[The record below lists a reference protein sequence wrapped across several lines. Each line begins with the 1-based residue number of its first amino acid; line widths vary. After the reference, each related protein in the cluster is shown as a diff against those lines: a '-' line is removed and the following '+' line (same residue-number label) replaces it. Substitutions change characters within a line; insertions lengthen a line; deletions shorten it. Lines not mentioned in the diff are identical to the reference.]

1 MSEPVSAMAGASHDG
16 IVRVEDA
23 GLHGMITLR
32 GDLSS
37 AKLKK
42 AVKAAV
48 GADVPAQRM
57 IASAGEKSV
66 AWMSPDE
73 LLLLVP
79 YSEVG
84 DILSGLETALA
95 GEHFLAVNVS
105 DARAVFAL
113 RGGQVRDVLAK
124 LAPVDMA
131 HDAFKP
137 GDFRRTRLAQI
148 AGAFWMPD
156 NETIMIVCFRS
167 VAEYAF
173 NLLKTAAL
181 SGGEVGYHDA

>member
-1 MSEPVSAMAGASHDG
+1 MARWCRPRWSIPSSTTRTGRSRMSEPVSAMAGASHDG

-84 DILSGLETALA
+84 ISCRGL
-95 GEHFLAVNVS
+95 
-105 DARAVFAL
+105 RRPL
-113 RGGQVRDVLAK
+113 RESISL
-124 LAPVDMA
+124 
-131 HDAFKP
+131 
-137 GDFRRTRLAQI
+137 
-148 AGAFWMPD
+148 
-156 NETIMIVCFRS
+156 
-167 VAEYAF
+167 
-173 NLLKTAAL
+173 
-181 SGGEVGYHDA
+181 